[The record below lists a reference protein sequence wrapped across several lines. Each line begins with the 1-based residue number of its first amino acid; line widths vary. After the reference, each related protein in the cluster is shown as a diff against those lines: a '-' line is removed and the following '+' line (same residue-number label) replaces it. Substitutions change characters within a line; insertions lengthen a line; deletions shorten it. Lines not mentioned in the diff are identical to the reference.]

1 MCACGNLKN
10 GLSSLVNKEKA
21 TSCSPCQLHANV
33 FLKYVDCLSQVFIQL
48 LIMEDS
54 INGVDSCRM
63 FFTRF
68 DLKQEF

>member
-1 MCACGNLKN
+1 MCACRSLNN

-21 TSCSPCQLHANV
+21 TSCSPCQLRANV

-54 INGVDSCRM
+54 ISGVDSCRM

-68 DLKQEF
+68 DLK